1 MVKKT
6 CHTLESLNSD
16 FRARISAQITN
27 VVLYELETDSK
38 NRTLTNSA
46 FEFTN
51 PLEMVKKTCQS
62 LESLYYDVRAR
73 I

>member
-16 FRARISAQITN
+16 FQARISGQITN
-27 VVLYELETDSK
+27 VVLYDLQTDAK
-38 NRTLTNSA
+38 NRTLKNSA
-46 FEFTN
+46 FELTN
-51 PLEMVKKTCQS
+51 PLEMVKKTCHA
-62 LESLYYDVRAR
+62 LESLNSDFRAR